1 MFSELEIGEPRESTC
16 LAQMRSWDQ
25 SSELLES
32 KEAKSVLR
40 AGKTAQQQRHF
51 AARPDERVRQNSLVE
66 EEIGLPQVVL

>member
-1 MFSELEIGEPRESTC
+1 
-16 LAQMRSWDQ
+16 MRSWDQ

-66 EEIGLPQVVL
+66 EEIGLPQVAL